1 MCRKEDLTLYTVSN
15 IHKGRIL
22 EDSINTAISSLGV
35 TLKEHYTNR
44 QGLDLTASINN
55 NVSIIGEA
63 INWYGG
69 FIHPNRFKSIIGSL
83 SQKADIKFFFCA
95 GVKPTKEQSQ
105 VLRAMNIKVIHLP
118 KQVLKVNNE
127 TINILR
133 SKILAVIYFTLS
145 FTLSKSIGNSIS
157 SFKSKVYRILKAQQ
171 KKSMEQKGIGY
182 ISDYREVGNYISKLV
197 LCSITSKYKVKVKTM
212 QDKNSKDSKQPMT
225 VKEAGRKGGLKTAAT
240 HGREFYEEI
249 GRKGGKK
256 LFGKYGPEFY
266 SEIGRKGG
274 SRVRKLIQQGKEK
287 EESE

>member
-22 EDSINTAISSLGV
+22 ENSIYSAIKKLGFTVKKHNTNMG
-35 TLKEHYTNR
+35 
-44 QGLDLTASINN
+44 GLDLEATIDGK
-55 NVSIIGEA
+55 VSIIGEA
-63 INWYGG
+63 INWWGG
-69 FIHPNRFKSIIGSL
+69 YIHPLRFRDIIEKL
-83 SQKADIKFFFCA
+83 SAKADIKFFFCA
-95 GVKPTKEQSQ
+95 GVKPTKEQTQ
-105 VLRAMNIKVIHLP
+105 ILRSMNVRVIHLP
-118 KQVLKVNNE
+118 KQVLKMSNE
-127 TINILR
+127 VINILR
-133 SKILAVIYFTLS
+133 SKVVGVISTLIC
-145 FTLSKSIGNSIS
+145 TLFSNTIK
-157 SFKSKVYRILKAQQ
+157 KSKASLYSKIYRIIKTQQ
-171 KKSMEQKGIGY
+171 KKGMEQKGIGY

-249 GRKGGKK
+249 GRKGGEKV
-256 LFGKYGPEFY
+256 FGTYGPEFY